1 MLNDEVR
8 VKDSKSDAKIFDR
21 IFELI
26 LLAVGSILAYGFIFF
41 YEWGFASVFSIP
53 PSFIS
58 IDLITFAMR
67 FGVFIPILISVFYLY
82 WYLSSIIV
90 VLRTKKVLHT
100 KKVYGLLWFFSLTPL
115 LLFLGYSFYFV
126 LSLNLELTDYIGF
139 GVVLVMLP
147 WQFWHMFKLL
157 PETIKNIADQNHLK
171 SNHTI
176 VLSGLAATRKY
187 KPMES
192 RGFFDK
198 PKREEV
204 WNKLK
209 ENIDSFSLYLS
220 KIDSKIVFI
229 CLVVAWSFSCSWL
242 YGRISAYRTEDYL
255 VSSTPSKKVVVLRM
269 YGDKVISVPYI
280 RKDGKI
286 HVKKEFLVFKLGD
299 DAKTKFHSEKIKSLY
314 QMLRD

>member
-1 MLNDEVR
+1 VLNDEVKNR
-8 VKDSKSDAKIFDR
+8 KSDNRIFDR
-21 IFELI
+21 IFELL
-26 LLAVGSILAYGFIFF
+26 LLAVGSLLAYGFIFS

-67 FGVFIPILISVFYLY
+67 FGIFIPSLIFVFYFYWHFSSILVVLRIKKFKVYGQFLLLTPLFGLFGYSVYLVFNSNLRLSDYVIFGIIILIS
-82 WYLSSIIV
+82 
-90 VLRTKKVLHT
+90 
-100 KKVYGLLWFFSLTPL
+100 
-115 LLFLGYSFYFV
+115 
-126 LSLNLELTDYIGF
+126 
-139 GVVLVMLP
+139 M
-147 WQFWHMFKLL
+147 WQFWLTFMLL
-157 PETIKNIADQNHLK
+157 PGTIKNISDHKYLK
-171 SNHTI
+171 SNNKI
-176 VLSGLAATRKY
+176 GLSYVVATWENKI
-187 KPMES
+187 KES
-192 RGFFDK
+192 RGFSNK
-198 PKREEV
+198 LKREEV

-242 YGRISAYRTEDYL
+242 YGRIRAYRTEDYL

-286 HVKKEFLVFKLGD
+286 HVKKEFMVFKLGD
-299 DAKTKFHSEKIKSLY
+299 DAKIKFHSEKIKFLY
-314 QMLRD
+314 QLLRD